1 MVDLF
6 HNITIAAVQRTY
18 GRRAK
23 LGDTR
28 DVQLVTEGEGQEE
41 GHRVASD
48 V

>member
-6 HNITIAAVQRTY
+6 HSITVA
-18 GRRAK
+18 

-28 DVQLVTEGEGQEE
+28 DVQLVTERERQEE

-48 V
+48 VYRTL